1 MAERW
6 QEDGREAIK
15 MKEKEILEILKEL
28 IGIKYKIEFYNNKM
42 EGTPMS
48 LYQTRTPTKEE
59 FQKIGEWLYGQQEDH
74 N

>member
-1 MAERW
+1 MN
-6 QEDGREAIK
+6 
-15 MKEKEILEILKEL
+15 EKKILEILKSL
-28 IGIKYKIEFYNNKM
+28 IAIKYKIEFYNNKM
-42 EGTPMS
+42 EGTPMC